1 MRVAATTV
9 GVSGFAVGGQL
20 KYEEDWLAPQRQ
32 AAVRSPPCDNFPLCH
47 YHLPVSDMN
56 LLRSLATCCA
66 LAMPLAVPAQSY
78 PDKPIKLIVPAAA
91 GTSTD
96 IIGRELAQRLGL
108 ALGQTLI
115 VDNIAGAGGAVGT
128 ERAAKSL
135 ADGYTLVL
143 GTIGTH
149 SINPSIYSK
158 LGYDSV
164 KEFAALGFI
173 GYTPMLVVTAPNAP
187 ANNIGDLVALA
198 RAQPGKI
205 SFASS
210 GSGTGNHL
218 AGELLK
224 TLAGVDMTH
233 VPYKSGAQAVTDVAS
248 GQVSFMFY
256 HIPAVGQHVKSGR
269 LKALA
274 LASIKRSPAMPH
286 AVPVAEQGFP
296 GFEVNPWWM
305 LYAPAATP
313 APVVARLRAETA
325 KLVAIAEYQERLAGQ
340 GVETKLMTQD
350 EYTAFTG
357 QELAKWAPV
366 VKASGAR
373 AD

>member
-1 MRVAATTV
+1 MRPLTV
-9 GVSGFAVGGQL
+9 LLTSFCGFA
-20 KYEEDWLAPQRQ
+20 LAL
-32 AAVRSPPCDNFPLCH
+32 V
-47 YHLPVSDMN
+47 
-56 LLRSLATCCA
+56 
-66 LAMPLAVPAQSY
+66 AQSAAAQPSAY

-96 IIGRELAQRLGL
+96 IIARDLAVRLGQ
-108 ALGQTLI
+108 ALGQSVI
-115 VDNIAGAGGAVGT
+115 VEDIAGAGGAVGT
-128 ERAAKSL
+128 ERAAKSP
-135 ADGYTLVL
+135 ADGYTLIL

-149 SINPSIYSK
+149 SINPSIYTK
-158 LGYDSV
+158 LAYDPV
-164 KEFAALGFI
+164 KEFAPLGFI
-173 GYTPMLVVTAPNAP
+173 GYTPMLVVAAPNAP
-187 ANNIGDLVALA
+187 YNTVAELVAQA
-198 RAQPGKI
+198 RAQPGKL

-224 TLAGVDMTH
+224 SLAAVDMTH
-233 VPYKSGAQAVTDVAS
+233 VPYKSGAQAVTDVAA

-269 LKALA
+269 LKALG
-274 LASIKRSPAMPH
+274 LASVRRSPAAPQ

-305 LYAPAATP
+305 LYAPAVTP
-313 APVVARLRAETA
+313 APILARLRAETA
-325 KLVAIAEYQERLAGQ
+325 KIIALPEYQERLAAQ
-340 GVETKLMTQD
+340 GVETKAMTLE
-350 EYTAFTG
+350 EYSTFTA

>member
-1 MRVAATTV
+1 MKA
-9 GVSGFAVGGQL
+9 FW
-20 KYEEDWLAPQRQ
+20 K
-32 AAVRSPPCDNFPLCH
+32 
-47 YHLPVSDMN
+47 
-56 LLRSLATCCA
+56 LL
-66 LAMPLAVPAQSY
+66 LAVPLALSMHYGSAQTY

-96 IIGRELAQRLGL
+96 IIARDLAARLGQ
-108 ALGQTLI
+108 ALGQTVI
-115 VDNIAGAGGAVGT
+115 VEPIAGAGGALGT
-128 ERAAKSL
+128 ERAAKSP

-158 LGYDSV
+158 LAYDPI
-164 KEFAALGFI
+164 KEFTPLGFI
-173 GYTPMLVVTAPNAP
+173 GYTPMLVVSAPNAP
-187 ANNIGDLVALA
+187 YNTVGELVALA
-198 RAQPGKI
+198 RAQPGKVN
-205 SFASS
+205 FASS

-233 VPYKSGAQAVTDVAS
+233 VPYKSGAQAVTDVAG

-269 LKALA
+269 LKALG
-274 LASIKRSPAMPH
+274 LASIRRSPAAPQ

-305 LYAPAATP
+305 LYTPAGTP
-313 APVVARLRAETA
+313 APIVARLRTETA
-325 KLVAIAEYQERLAGQ
+325 KIIALSEYQERLAGQ
-340 GVETKLMTQD
+340 GVETKAMTVE
-350 EYTAFTG
+350 EYSAFTA

>member
-1 MRVAATTV
+1 MRFATT
-9 GVSGFAVGGQL
+9 F
-20 KYEEDWLAPQRQ
+20 LA
-32 AAVRSPPCDNFPLCH
+32 
-47 YHLPVSDMN
+47 
-56 LLRSLATCCA
+56 LATCILSLEA
-66 LAMPLAVPAQSY
+66 PAQTW
-78 PDKPIKLIVPAAA
+78 PDKPVRMIVPAAA

-96 IIGRELAQRLGL
+96 IIARELGQRLGL
-108 ALGQTLI
+108 ALGQSVI
-115 VDNIAGAGGAVGT
+115 VENIAGAGGAVGT
-128 ERAAKSL
+128 ERAAKSP

-164 KEFAALGFI
+164 KEFAPLGFI
-173 GYTPMLVVTAPNAP
+173 GYTPMLVVTAPNSP

-198 RAQPGKI
+198 KAQPGKL

-269 LKALA
+269 LKALG
-274 LASIKRSPAMPH
+274 LASIKRSPAIPQ

-296 GFEVNPWWM
+296 GFEVNPWWI
-305 LYAPAATP
+305 LYAPVATP
-313 APVVARLRAETA
+313 APVLARLRAETA
-325 KLVAIAEYQERLAGQ
+325 KIIALSEYQERLAGQ
-340 GVETKLMTQD
+340 GVETRDMT
-350 EYTAFTG
+350 TAELNGFTG

-366 VKASGAR
+366 VRASGAR

>member
-1 MRVAATTV
+1 MKPFRNFACRTFKVLSAGLSAVLSAT
-9 GVSGFAVGGQL
+9 
-20 KYEEDWLAPQRQ
+20 
-32 AAVRSPPCDNFPLCH
+32 
-47 YHLPVSDMN
+47 
-56 LLRSLATCCA
+56 LLTHSAH
-66 LAMPLAVPAQSY
+66 AQTW
-78 PDKPIKLIVPAAA
+78 PDKPIRMIIPAAA

-96 IIGRELAQRLGL
+96 IIGRELGQRLGQ
-108 ALGQTLI
+108 ALGQPVVLEN
-115 VDNIAGAGGAVGT
+115 VAGAGGAPGT
-128 ERAAKSL
+128 ERAAKS
-135 ADGYTLVL
+135 APDGYTLVL

-149 SINPSIYSK
+149 SINPSIYPK
-158 LGYDSV
+158 LGYDSI
-164 KEFAALGFI
+164 KDFAPLAFV
-173 GYTPMLVVTAPNAP
+173 GYTPMLVVASPGFA
-187 ANNIGDLVALA
+187 ANNIGELVALA
-198 RAQPGKI
+198 KAQPGKL

-224 TLAGVDMTH
+224 TLAKVEMTH

-274 LASIKRSPAMPH
+274 LASIRRSPAMPQ

-305 LYAPAATP
+305 LYAPAGTP
-313 APVVARLRAETA
+313 APILARLRTESA
-325 KLVAIAEYQERLAGQ
+325 KIIAQPDYQERLAGQ
-340 GVETKLMTQD
+340 GVETETMTPEKLA
-350 EYTAFTG
+350 AFTG
-357 QELAKWAPV
+357 SELTKWAAV

>member
-1 MRVAATTV
+1 MKTLRVLTTLAA
-9 GVSGFAVGGQL
+9 
-20 KYEEDWLAPQRQ
+20 
-32 AAVRSPPCDNFPLCH
+32 
-47 YHLPVSDMN
+47 
-56 LLRSLATCCA
+56 CA
-66 LAMPLAVPAQSY
+66 LPLMAAAQTY

-96 IIGRELAQRLGL
+96 IIARELAQRMGS
-108 ALGQTLI
+108 ALGQTMI
-115 VDNIAGAGGAVGT
+115 VENIAGAGGAVGT
-128 ERAAKSL
+128 ERAAKS
-135 ADGYTLVL
+135 APDGYTIVL

-149 SINPSIYSK
+149 SINPSIYTK
-158 LGYDSV
+158 LGYDAIR
-164 KEFAALGFI
+164 EFAPLGFI
-173 GYTPMLVVTAPNAP
+173 GYTPMLVVTAPNSP
-187 ANNIGDLVALA
+187 ANTIGELIALA
-198 RAQPGKI
+198 RAQPGKL

-224 TLAGVDMTH
+224 SLAAVDMTH
-233 VPYKSGAQAVTDVAS
+233 VPYKSGAQAITDVAS

-256 HIPAVGQHVKSGR
+256 HIPAVGQQVKSGR
-269 LKALA
+269 LKALG
-274 LASIKRSPAMPH
+274 LASMRRSPAMPN

-313 APVVARLRAETA
+313 APVLVRLRAETA
-325 KLVAIAEYQERLAGQ
+325 KIIALPEYQERLAGQ
-340 GVETKLMTQD
+340 GVETKAMPLD
-350 EYTAFTG
+350 EYAAFTG

>member
-1 MRVAATTV
+1 MKTLRVLTTLAA
-9 GVSGFAVGGQL
+9 
-20 KYEEDWLAPQRQ
+20 
-32 AAVRSPPCDNFPLCH
+32 
-47 YHLPVSDMN
+47 
-56 LLRSLATCCA
+56 CA
-66 LAMPLAVPAQSY
+66 LPLMAAAQTY

-96 IIGRELAQRLGL
+96 IIARELAQRMGS
-108 ALGQTLI
+108 ALGQTMI
-115 VDNIAGAGGAVGT
+115 VENIAGAGGAVGT
-128 ERAAKSL
+128 ERAAKS
-135 ADGYTLVL
+135 APDGYTIVL

-149 SINPSIYSK
+149 SINPSIYTK
-158 LGYDSV
+158 LGYDAIR
-164 KEFAALGFI
+164 EFAPLGFI
-173 GYTPMLVVTAPNAP
+173 GYTPMLVVTAPNSP
-187 ANNIGDLVALA
+187 ANTIGELIALA
-198 RAQPGKI
+198 RAQPGKL

-224 TLAGVDMTH
+224 SLAAVDMTH
-233 VPYKSGAQAVTDVAS
+233 VPYKSGAQAITDVAS

-256 HIPAVGQHVKSGR
+256 HIPAVGQQVKSGR
-269 LKALA
+269 LKALG
-274 LASIKRSPAMPH
+274 LASMRRSPTMPN

-313 APVVARLRAETA
+313 APVLVRLRAETA
-325 KLVAIAEYQERLAGQ
+325 KIIALPEYQERLAGQ
-340 GVETKLMTQD
+340 GVETKAMPLD
-350 EYTAFTG
+350 EYAAFTG

>member
-1 MRVAATTV
+1 MNPIRTIAAMAAALISLGAASQV
-9 GVSGFAVGGQL
+9 HA
-20 KYEEDWLAPQRQ
+20 Q
-32 AAVRSPPCDNFPLCH
+32 A
-47 YHLPVSDMN
+47 
-56 LLRSLATCCA
+56 
-66 LAMPLAVPAQSY
+66 Y
-78 PDKPIKLIVPAAA
+78 PDKPIKLIIPAAA

-96 IIGRELAQRLGL
+96 IVGRELAQRMSQ
-108 ALGQTLI
+108 ALGQSVI
-115 VDNIAGAGGAVGT
+115 VDNIAGAGGALGT
-128 ERAAKSL
+128 ERAAKST
-135 ADGYTLVL
+135 ADGYTLIL

-158 LGYDSV
+158 LGYDSI
-164 KEFAALGFI
+164 KEFAPLGFI
-173 GYTPMLVVTAPNAP
+173 GYTPMLVVTAPNSP
-187 ANNIGDLVALA
+187 ANTIGELMALA
-198 RAQPGKI
+198 RAQPGKL
-205 SFASS
+205 SFGSS

-224 TLAGVDMTH
+224 SLAGVDMTH
-233 VPYKSGAQAVTDVAS
+233 VPYKSGAQAITDVAS

-269 LKALA
+269 LKAIG
-274 LASIKRSPAMPH
+274 LASIRRSPAMPN

-313 APVVARLRAETA
+313 APILARLRAETA
-325 KLVAIAEYQERLAGQ
+325 KIIAIPEYQERLAGQ
-340 GVETKLMTQD
+340 GVETKLMTFD
-350 EYTAFTG
+350 EYSAFTG
-357 QELAKWAPV
+357 RELAKWAPV

>member
-1 MRVAATTV
+1 MSACLDRIFFAMRFCTTV
-9 GVSGFAVGGQL
+9 FAVT
-20 KYEEDWLAPQRQ
+20 A
-32 AAVRSPPCDNFPLCH
+32 C
-47 YHLPVSDMN
+47 
-56 LLRSLATCCA
+56 LLTGMAS
-66 LAMPLAVPAQSY
+66 AQTW
-78 PDKPIKLIVPAAA
+78 PDKPIRLIVPAAA

-96 IIGRELAQRLGL
+96 IIARELGQRLGL
-108 ALGQTLI
+108 ALGQSVI
-115 VDNIAGAGGAVGT
+115 IEDIAGAGGAVGT
-128 ERAAKSL
+128 ERAAKSP

-158 LGYDSV
+158 LGYDPI
-164 KEFAALGFI
+164 KEFAPLGFI
-173 GYTPMLVVTAPNAP
+173 GYTPMLVVTAPNSP
-187 ANNIGDLVALA
+187 ANNVGDLVALA
-198 RAQPGKI
+198 KVQPGKV

-224 TLAGVDMTH
+224 TLAKVEMTH

-269 LKALA
+269 LKALG
-274 LASIKRSPAMPH
+274 LASVKRSPAMPQ

-305 LYAPAATP
+305 LYAPAGTP
-313 APVVARLRAETA
+313 APVLARLRAETA
-325 KLVAIAEYQERLAGQ
+325 RIIALPEYQERLAGQ
-340 GVETKLMTQD
+340 GVETREMNASELN
-350 EYTAFTG
+350 AFTG